1 MGKLVRDNNAYFV
14 AASFLG
20 ALLGYALG
28 GTVCFLLCKSNVEIS
43 SLFGNMLAVASLVF
57 SIFSLCYFH
66 ILSMLLMPGHP

>member
-20 ALLGYALG
+20 ALLGCALG

-43 SLFGNMLAVASLVF
+43 SQFGNMLAVASLVF
-57 SIFSLCYFH
+57 SIFSLCFNYPQ
-66 ILSMLLMPGHP
+66 IRNL